1 MTNADINIVMSD
13 MDINKAVADSLRVY
27 WFLSP
32 DRGDRNLWEYCEY
45 YGQVDRDVGE
55 YEEALPDYCNNPN
68 DIMPIIFANKISLH
82 FNRSGCGLYTAIGTK
97 CPDRLPGKHSKNF
110 EVSNQNPLSAAA
122 IVFLM
127 MQEAK

>member
-1 MTNADINIVMSD
+1 MNYESMSD
-13 MDINKAVADSLRVY
+13 MDINKAIANSLRVY

-32 DRGDRNLWEYCEY
+32 DRGNSNRWEYCDY

-55 YEEALPDYCNNPN
+55 YEEALPDYCNNPS
-68 DIMPIIFANKISLH
+68 DMMPIAFTNKISLH
-82 FNRSGCGLYTAIGTK
+82 FNWSECGLYTAIGTLWEE
-97 CPDRLPGKHSKNF
+97 RLLGKHPKTF
-110 EVSNQNPLSAAA
+110 EVSHENPLRAAA